1 MGKSQLCEWN
11 MKKVME
17 HAEIKYKS
25 NLKLSGLASLSVKAL
40 YYEGILITMTTTV
53 YKRHTKLAMLTYLNA
68 PISLLMLINT
78 SKTKSITG
86 KIYSM
91 LYSKPV

>member
-17 HAEIKYKS
+17 HAENTYKS
-25 NLKLSGLASLSVKAL
+25 NLKISGLASLSVKAS

-68 PISLLMLINT
+68 PMSLLMLINT

-91 LYSKPV
+91 LYS